1 MNLCSKTYFFC
12 IINVIFFS
20 LTGCHLFE
28 STKVSTREIKS
39 ASSWSEKDQYP
50 IFNSCK
56 GEGKDEKKCFE
67 SVISSTILNYVV
79 EKGLVAS
86 ENIDSEVVLNLVI
99 DQEGFIS
106 MTSIDS
112 SDYVL
117 NAIPNLESTL
127 FESIEYIPQAK
138 AAIKTNVGVLVS
150 SSFKLPIRIFVQK
163 EN

>member
-1 MNLCSKTYFFC
+1 M
-12 IINVIFFS
+12 
-20 LTGCHLFE
+20 
-28 STKVSTREIKS
+28 
-39 ASSWSEKDQYP
+39 
-50 IFNSCK
+50 
-56 GEGKDEKKCFE
+56 
-67 SVISSTILNYVV
+67 
-79 EKGLVAS
+79 VAS

-117 NAIPNLESTL
+117 NVIPNLESTL

-138 AAIKTNVGVLVS
+138 AAVKTNVGVLVS

-163 EN
+163 EY